1 MKDKAQS
8 SYRQVTTAL
17 GDYLPDNGQRETYF
31 NFKRHLENGVVPS
44 EVPARCPQAKQN
56 VFDFSLDDTDM
67 LDIARL
73 SNNRRVG
80 THPDEMNVGAP
91 ADDE

>member
-1 MKDKAQS
+1 MTSRRSTAKSIAQVIIRWHLQGGLVVIPKS
-8 SYRQVTTAL
+8 VT
-17 GDYLPDNGQRETYF
+17 PERI
-31 NFKRHLENGVVPS
+31 S
-44 EVPARCPQAKQN
+44 QN
-56 VFDFSLDDTDM
+56 IDVLDFSLDDTDM

-80 THPDEMNVGAP
+80 AHPDDMNVGAP